1 MDANKTFEQH
11 EYDYVAWQNRATRF
25 YLGARKLYQ
34 SDLWSPA
41 AYCAAMALELQ
52 QKATLIYWDRG
63 FDPAGAAHGMAK
75 LARMIENKV
84 PSAKGH
90 RIPEYFYFEQ
100 RYLSTTRYPRNR
112 KGIGIPSTFITDLD
126 LVFARLIQMVP
137 FQHNTELKSV
147 LSGRNRKALDTFRR
161 GNTNVKE
168 LRHFLGMH
176 LR

>member
-1 MDANKTFEQH
+1 MKTFRQH
-11 EYDYVAWQNRATRF
+11 EYDYVVWQNRATRF

-41 AYCAAMALELQ
+41 AYCAAMTLELQ

-63 FDPAGAAHGMAK
+63 FDPADAAHGMAK
-75 LARMIENKV
+75 LARMIRNKV
-84 PSAKGH
+84 PNAKGH
-90 RIPEYFYFEQ
+90 QIPEYFYFEQ
-100 RYLSTTRYPRNR
+100 RYLSTTRYPRNG
-112 KGIGIPSTFITDLD
+112 KGIGIPSTFLPDLD
-126 LVFARLIQMVP
+126 SVFARLIQMVP

-168 LRHFLGMH
+168 LRHFLEVH
-176 LR
+176 VR

>member
-1 MDANKTFEQH
+1 MKILTQR

-25 YLGARKLYQ
+25 YLGARKLSQ

-63 FDPAGAAHGMAK
+63 FDPVGAGHGIAK

-90 RIPEYFYFEQ
+90 QIPEYFYFDQ
-100 RYLSTTRYPRNR
+100 LYISTTRYPRNG
-112 KGIGIPSTFITDLD
+112 KGIGIPSTFLTDLD
-126 LVFARLIQMVP
+126 SVFARLIQMVP

-147 LSGRNRKALDTFRR
+147 LSGRNRKSLDTLRR

-168 LRHFLGMH
+168 LRQFLGVH